1 MNVLQI
7 KIHED
12 GALECSPDF
21 KIIRGSYRNI
31 LMNVEVPHSLL
42 LDPVNDQTTNQAVT
56 GNFVRVAAIIRTIV
70 GKNLQTQKYDFEAV
84 KDYERDGKM
93 YRLYQRIMPKEFT
106 LWATVNQSEAVGNG
120 YLQLIF
126 NVVNWTKS
134 DAETP
139 PLQNVN
145 IEQIVASP
153 ILRLDVYAGAFIEDI
168 EAIEN
173 PRNYDE
179 LKERVDYI
187 EVDLTKVNNDI
198 KDLQEK
204 EVAVPNGN
212 YPDMSVGNATNAQIA
227 QTAVHSQTSDNA
239 QIAIND
245 SRGDNIAEHFE
256 DIENLIPTDATVD
269 NKLADKAFV
278 NSTVNNM
285 SAFYITVNQQGDA
298 FPTYASLINATV
310 FYNGGKERIPTQNDY
325 ATVLAD
331 ETKPNGVDGSYPTT
345 RYFYQT
351 DVVGGTYPN
360 GQWEFQYV
368 VNNTT
373 LTQAQVNA
381 INSGITAAKL
391 ANIDTN
397 INKKVD
403 KSQIVQAAGESETAL
418 MSQSA
423 VSRALQTLDDRIT
436 DIGNKDTSILHIFNA
451 GIPLINID
459 NNRGPLYVANLGFIH
474 KIKMETGLYMLT
486 LDIVSKYQDPNF
498 QIMCTPIYF
507 NRNNNFF
514 KYKAIFNFIAKDLE
528 TQNDSVL
535 SLVMNINSNNGSS
548 EYDKVE
554 SIKYKYSIATNSEG
568 NIVTGNGSARLN
580 LYKIF

>member
-12 GALECSPDF
+12 GTLECSPDF

-397 INKKVD
+397 INKKID
-403 KSQIVQAAGESETAL
+403 KSQIVQTTGQSQTSI
-418 MSQSA
+418 MSQAAISNEIDILNDKIA
-423 VSRALQTLDDRIT
+423 NGGTGGVVAHKYIVYFKACKLNNAPANTYLNFMFEISSNKILSNYQRVSSISEVVSIIKNLIIDPEYVNEYPRYVTFLASGHMKNSSDNSHSIVFGITLFGNRIYT
-436 DIGNKDTSILHIFNA
+436 
-451 GIPLINID
+451 
-459 NNRGPLYVANLGFIH
+459 R
-474 KIKMETGLYMLT
+474 
-486 LDIVSKYQDPNF
+486 
-498 QIMCTPIYF
+498 
-507 NRNNNFF
+507 
-514 KYKAIFNFIAKDLE
+514 
-528 TQNDSVL
+528 DSVYNRDFENESVISGGIEVL
-535 SLVMNINSNNGSS
+535 
-548 EYDKVE
+548 KV
-554 SIKYKYSIATNSEG
+554 
-568 NIVTGNGSARLN
+568 
-580 LYKIF
+580 F